1 MPRKFK
7 LAAFDLDGTLTE
19 GDPSWVMIHK
29 KFGTL
34 NVGEEGERLYS
45 QGLITYRDF
54 ILRDIS
60 AWPKPLR
67 KEELIDALRNYRL
80 RNDAYNVIKFF
91 REKGMK
97 IAILTAALDLMADEI
112 ANKVGADYV
121 FSNSLGFDS
130 RGFFNGKVEA
140 RVEPLKK
147 HLLLED
153 ITGKIGIRKDE
164 VIAVGDSNYDL
175 SFLKAAGLG
184 FLIGNSK
191 LAADN
196 GIIPVRE
203 LSEIVDYVSKLNKGF
218 R

>member
-54 ILRDIS
+54 I
-60 AWPKPLR
+60 
-67 KEELIDALRNYRL
+67 
-80 RNDAYNVIKFF
+80 F

>member
-1 MPRKFK
+1 MSKKFK
-7 LAAFDLDGTLTE
+7 LAAFDLDGTLTI

-34 NVGEEGERLYS
+34 DVGEEGERLYS
-45 QGLITYRDF
+45 QGLISYKDF

-60 AWPKPLR
+60 AWPKPL
-67 KEELIDALRNYRL
+67 KKDDLVDALRNYRL
-80 RNDAYNVIKFF
+80 RNDVNDVIGFF
-91 REKGMK
+91 KDKGMK

-130 RGFFNGKVEA
+130 RGFFNGKIEA

-153 ITGKIGIRKDE
+153 ITGKIGINKDE
-164 VIAVGDSNYDL
+164 VIAVGDSNYDI

-184 FLIGNSK
+184 FLIGNNK
-191 LAADN
+191 LAGDN
-196 GIIPVRE
+196 GIIPVKE
-203 LSEIVDYVSKLNKGF
+203 LSEIVEYISRLNK
-218 R
+218 

>member
-1 MPRKFK
+1 MSKKFK
-7 LAAFDLDGTLTE
+7 LAAFDLDGTLTI

-34 NVGEEGERLYS
+34 DVGEEGERLYS
-45 QGLITYRDF
+45 QGLISYKDF

-60 AWPKPLR
+60 AWPKPL
-67 KEELIDALRNYRL
+67 KKDDLVDALKNYRL
-80 RNDAYNVIKFF
+80 RNDVNYVIRFF
-91 REKGMK
+91 KDKGMK
-97 IAILTAALDLMADEI
+97 IAILTAALDLMADEV

-130 RGFFNGKVEA
+130 KGFFNGKIEA

-147 HLLLED
+147 HLLLEN
-153 ITGKIGIRKDE
+153 ITGKIGINKDE
-164 VIAVGDSNYDL
+164 VIAVGDSNYDI

-184 FLIGNSK
+184 FLIGNNK

-196 GIIPVRE
+196 GIIPVKE
-203 LSEIVDYVSKLNKGF
+203 LSEIVEYISRLNK
-218 R
+218 